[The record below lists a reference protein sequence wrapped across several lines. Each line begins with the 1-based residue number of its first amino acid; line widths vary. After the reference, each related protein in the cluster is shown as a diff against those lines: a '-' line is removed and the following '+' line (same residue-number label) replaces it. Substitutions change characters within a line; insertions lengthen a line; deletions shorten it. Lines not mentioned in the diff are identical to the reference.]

1 MKKVTLVELVIA
13 GVALASSAGVVVA
26 STTSTSHAP
35 ERTFWDGSTRPDD
48 TAPFNL
54 PVTADAKKVV
64 LNGVP
69 INTPLA
75 SFAPICKGDGHDA
88 TTPCWVLSDMTN
100 TKDAQGPVFVEV
112 KGLPPVKDEA
122 GHSMVRRT
130 LAVVN
135 DDASRTIS
143 IVVVELD
150 GHQVI
155 DNDFRE
161 VVALSKAL
169 GVPDHATPGRIV
181 WKTSGGMKVL
191 LSGGRTVIS
200 SNIPKGQ

>member
-1 MKKVTLVELVIA
+1 MKNVTIAGLVIA
-13 GVALASSAGVVVA
+13 GAALAATAGLAIA

-48 TAPFNL
+48 TAPFSL
-54 PVTADAKKVV
+54 PVTVDAKKVV

-75 SFAPICKGDGHDA
+75 SFAPVCKGDGHDA
-88 TTPCWVLSDMTN
+88 TAPCWVLSDMTN
-100 TKDAQGPVFVEV
+100 TNDAQGPVFVEV

-135 DDASRTIS
+135 DDASRTIN

-155 DNDFRE
+155 DNDFRG

-169 GVPDHATPGRIV
+169 GAPDHATPGQIV
-181 WKTSGGMKVL
+181 WKTPGGMKVS
-191 LSGGRTVIS
+191 LSGGHTVIS